1 MIEPLFVWRSPCLG
15 WTVTGVFLFVITH
28 TQNTIIHQTAVI
40 SYLRI
45 HPAVSSQ
52 YHFYI
57 YLNPSKLQAWTFLY
71 NLLFIGK
78 ENIFFF
84 LFCGCCWWPTGDK
97 PDNTMTTKSNNY
109 YWSVADQSGWF
120 VDVYLPKNA
129 LLGHGTCQYLLNN
142 FDFFFLHCHSIE
154 NNYGNKTTK
163 EKILPSVHFYCHSLE
178 LSLLVFTNHW
188 KTKGKIYFVQ
198 FERKKIMGWR
208 GEIFFLFRRGE
219 I

>member
-1 MIEPLFVWRSPCLG
+1 MNCNRSFPFCHY
-15 WTVTGVFLFVITH
+15 TQ

-142 FDFFFLHCHSIE
+142 FDFFFSSLSLHWKQLWQQNNKRKNTTISPFLLSFIGTFSSRFYKSLE
-154 NNYGNKTTK
+154 NERKNIFCTIWK
-163 EKILPSVHFYCHSLE
+163 EK
-178 LSLLVFTNHW
+178 
-188 KTKGKIYFVQ
+188 K
-198 FERKKIMGWR
+198 
-208 GEIFFLFRRGE
+208 
-219 I
+219 

>member
-1 MIEPLFVWRSPCLG
+1 MNCNRSFPFCHY
-15 WTVTGVFLFVITH
+15 TQ

-142 FDFFFLHCHSIE
+142 FDFFFFFIVTPLKTIMATKQQKKKYYHQSIFIVIHW
-154 NNYGNKTTK
+154 NFLFSFLQITGKRK
-163 EKILPSVHFYCHSLE
+163 EKYILYNL
-178 LSLLVFTNHW
+178 
-188 KTKGKIYFVQ
+188 KG
-198 FERKKIMGWR
+198 KKIMGWR

>member
-1 MIEPLFVWRSPCLG
+1 MNCNRSFPFCHY
-15 WTVTGVFLFVITH
+15 TQ

-142 FDFFFLHCHSIE
+142 FDFFFSSLSLHWKQLWQQNNKRKNTTISPFLLSFIGTFSSRFYKSLE
-154 NNYGNKTTK
+154 NERKNIFCTIWK
-163 EKILPSVHFYCHSLE
+163 EKNNGMEGGNF
-178 LSLLVFTNHW
+178 F
-188 KTKGKIYFVQ
+188 FV
-198 FERKKIMGWR
+198 
-208 GEIFFLFRRGE
+208 
-219 I
+219 